1 MLSDFFVTLRKL
13 QTMYT
18 EIHIKADELDESF
31 LKSIRSLFKKK
42 RISIIVEEEQDE
54 TEYLLAS
61 PANKKMLEKSLRNAE
76 AGNLTK
82 VDIDKFRK
90 KK

>member
-1 MLSDFFVTLRKL
+1 
-13 QTMYT
+13 MYT

-31 LKSIRSLFKKK
+31 LKSIRSMFKKK
-42 RISIIVEEEQDE
+42 NISIIVEEEMDE

-61 PANKKMLEKSLRNAE
+61 PANKKMLEKSLKSAD

-82 VDIDKFRK
+82 VDIDKYLK

>member
-1 MLSDFFVTLRKL
+1 
-13 QTMYT
+13 MYT

-42 RISIIVEEEQDE
+42 KISIIVEEEMDE

-61 PANKKMLEKSLRNAE
+61 PANRKILEKSLKSIE
-76 AGNLTK
+76 AGNVIE
-82 VDIDKFRK
+82 VDIEKYLEK
-90 KK
+90 K

>member
-1 MLSDFFVTLRKL
+1 
-13 QTMYT
+13 MYT

-54 TEYLLAS
+54 TEYLLKS
-61 PANKKMLEKSLRNAE
+61 EANRKMLMQSIRQSEKGELVSVNI
-76 AGNLTK
+76 GK
-82 VDIDKFRK
+82 GK

>member
-1 MLSDFFVTLRKL
+1 
-13 QTMYT
+13 MYT

-42 RISIIVEEEQDE
+42 NISIIVEEEPDE
-54 TEYLLAS
+54 TEYLLQS
-61 PANKKMLEKSLRNAE
+61 EANRKMLMQSIRQAEKGELISVNI
-76 AGNLTK
+76 GK
-82 VDIDKFRK
+82 GK